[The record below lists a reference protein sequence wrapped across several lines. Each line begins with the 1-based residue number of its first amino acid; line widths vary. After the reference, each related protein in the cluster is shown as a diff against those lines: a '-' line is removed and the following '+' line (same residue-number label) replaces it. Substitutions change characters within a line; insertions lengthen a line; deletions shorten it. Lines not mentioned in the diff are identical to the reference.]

1 MNLRQRMASTYM
13 CRIEEG
19 EPTLTVLDFGQSS
32 SYPIARDPSREQQ
45 GHLPPFRPDCRHA
58 MVPCTFRIQV
68 SRLSQDTSFPVS
80 SCLWQV
86 YGYPFLGALPPFYNN
101 TLRRRITC
109 REQVPLEMMVEVLE
123 QLVGIA
129 IRRACTA

>member
-1 MNLRQRMASTYM
+1 MTLRQRMASTYM
-13 CRIEEG
+13 WRIEEG

-32 SYPIARDPSREQQ
+32 SYPIVRDPSREQQ

-86 YGYPFLGALPPFYNN
+86 YGGLYS
-101 TLRRRITC
+101 RTC
-109 REQVPLEMMVEVLE
+109 AAGV
-123 QLVGIA
+123 A
-129 IRRACTA
+129 

>member
-1 MNLRQRMASTYM
+1 MAATYL
-13 CRIEEG
+13 CCIEEG
-19 EPTLTVLDFGQSS
+19 EPPLTVLDFGQSS
-32 SYPIARDPSREQQ
+32 AYPLARDPSREPQ

-86 YGYPFLGALPPFYNN
+86 YGYPFLGALAPFYNGA
-101 TLRRRITC
+101 TRH
-109 REQVPLEMMVEVLE
+109 
-123 QLVGIA
+123 GIILGWLPA
-129 IRRACTA
+129 SKEEHR

>member
-1 MNLRQRMASTYM
+1 MNLRQRMASTSM
-13 CRIEEG
+13 CRSEEG

-58 MVPCTFRIQV
+58 LVPCTLRIQV

-86 YGYPFLGALPPFYNN
+86 YGYPFLGALPPFYNGA
-101 TLRRRITC
+101 TRHGMTGSPIASAWPRLSAEPDKRR
-109 REQVPLEMMVEVLE
+109 
-123 QLVGIA
+123 
-129 IRRACTA
+129 